1 MLLTYSELLQESLT
15 LFATFF
21 GAVVAALL
29 SGIAFH
35 EFSHAITADRLGDN
49 TPRLRGRVTLNP
61 MAHLDPIGTAFL
73 MLAGFGWGKPVPV
86 NPWRMKP
93 DPKSGRAITAAAGPL
108 SNLLLALLAS
118 LPMHLGLIDWR
129 SPFLVP
135 SSVSGW
141 GAAEFVG
148 LFLSAVIIFNI
159 VLAVFNLIPVAP
171 LDGFS
176 VAVGLLPHDLSLSL
190 AKLEPYGP
198 GILMVLIALPFLTG
212 GSVSLLGDVMSPV
225 INGLTELIVGGRAGA
240 ERAFS

>member
-1 MLLTYSELLQESLT
+1 LLLTYSELLQESLL
-15 LFATFF
+15 LFLTFF

-29 SGIAFH
+29 VGIAFH

-61 MAHLDPIGTAFL
+61 VRHLDPLGTAFL
-73 MLAGFGWGKPVPV
+73 LLAGFGWGKPVPV

-108 SNLLLALLAS
+108 SNLLLAVLAS

-141 GAAEFVG
+141 AFTDFLG

-159 VLAVFNLIPVAP
+159 LLAVFNLIPVAP

-176 VAVGLLPHDLSLSL
+176 VAVGLLPRDLSLSL
-190 AKLEPYGP
+190 ARLEPYGP
-198 GILMVLIALPFLTG
+198 GILMILIALPFLTG
-212 GSVSLLGDVMSPV
+212 GTVSLLGDVMSPV

-240 ERAFS
+240 ERAFG